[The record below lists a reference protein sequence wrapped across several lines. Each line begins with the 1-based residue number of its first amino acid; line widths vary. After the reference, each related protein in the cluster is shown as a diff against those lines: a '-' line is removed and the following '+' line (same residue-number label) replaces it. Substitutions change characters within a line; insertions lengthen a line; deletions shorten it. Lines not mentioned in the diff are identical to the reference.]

1 MLRCLTSRRCRL
13 LSSRRSTASC
23 PLTLPLPFASW
34 PPVLFTSCLSAGCRV
49 APVVPPPPPPPH
61 DFASASS
68 SSSGCHHSQ
77 GPTCRA
83 AATSRPL
90 ATSALQRAASAS
102 QRAAASQL
110 AVSSSSLPMRR
121 HLHRRC
127 DYDCCP
133 WRSLPSSLVVKLV
146 SLSSLASTSVAI
158 VFVVLSRRSIA
169 IAIVV
174 NFVTRRAVAIVVR
187 TLTTNPPTGVP
198 TAHIVQFRYGTLT
211 TTIPELEEPG
221 NGNETTVIDSSSGK
235 GPSE

>member
-1 MLRCLTSRRCRL
+1 MPPFGCCDASR
-13 LSSRRSTASC
+13 
-23 PLTLPLPFASW
+23 
-34 PPVLFTSCLSAGCRV
+34 
-49 APVVPPPPPPPH
+49 
-61 DFASASS
+61 
-68 SSSGCHHSQ
+68 
-77 GPTCRA
+77 RA
-83 AATSRPL
+83 AAASRPL

-146 SLSSLASTSVAI
+146 SLSSSASTSVAI
-158 VFVVLSRRSIA
+158 VFVVLSRCSVA

-174 NFVTRRAVAIVVR
+174 NFVARRAVAIVVR

>member
-1 MLRCLTSRRCRL
+1 MGSTTTTANAWILPIPNSRTTRETSLPL
-13 LSSRRSTASC
+13 LGSFTTFATASAC
-23 PLTLPLPFASW
+23 CSPLVRLG
-34 PPVLFTSCLSAGCRV
+34 SALNQDG
-49 APVVPPPPPPPH
+49 
-61 DFASASS
+61 
-68 SSSGCHHSQ
+68 G
-77 GPTCRA
+77 RA

-127 DYDCCP
+127 DYDCRP
-133 WRSLPSSLVVKLV
+133 WRSSPSSLVVKLV
-146 SLSSLASTSVAI
+146 SLSSSASTSVAI
-158 VFVVLSRRSIA
+158 VFVVLSRRSVA

-174 NFVTRRAVAIVVR
+174 NFVARRAVAIVVR